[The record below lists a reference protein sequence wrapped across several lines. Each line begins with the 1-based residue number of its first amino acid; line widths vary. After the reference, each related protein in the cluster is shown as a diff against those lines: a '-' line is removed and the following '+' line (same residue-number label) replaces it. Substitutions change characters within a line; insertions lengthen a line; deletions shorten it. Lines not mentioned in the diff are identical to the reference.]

1 MVSSVRL
8 DVARLIASQR
18 WAAIATIG
26 DGVPHASMVAYAPE
40 PVPGGLLMLL
50 SGLSAHTQHMLDEP
64 RVSLVIGAPDSG
76 EGDPQ
81 QLPRVSLQG
90 KVTEIPRDA
99 EEFAVAATRYVR
111 RFPNADMRLQ
121 LADFRLFRFEI
132 DEARYVGGFARAFS
146 LTGDDLHEAMAAL
159 PGEN

>member
-1 MVSSVRL
+1 
-8 DVARLIASQR
+8 
-18 WAAIATIG
+18 
-26 DGVPHASMVAYAPE
+26 
-40 PVPGGLLMLL
+40 MLL

>member
-8 DVARLIASQR
+8 DVARLVTSQR
-18 WAAIATIG
+18 WAAIATVS
-26 DGVPHASMVAYAPE
+26 DGVPHASMVAYALE
-40 PVPGGLLMLL
+40 PGAGSLLMLL

-81 QLPRVSLQG
+81 QLPRVSLLG
-90 KVTEIPRDA
+90 RVTEIPRDA
-99 EEFAVAATRYVR
+99 EEFVVEASRYVG
-111 RFPNADMRLQ
+111 RFPSAEMRLQ
-121 LADFRLFRFEI
+121 LADFKLFRFEV

-146 LTGDDLHEAMAAL
+146 LTGDELREAVTAL
-159 PGEN
+159 ASEH